1 MKSMKIFLFLMCGSV
16 ILSTAVSAH
25 KVNIFAYVE
34 SGTIYT
40 ESYFPDGRAV
50 EKGNVLIYDS
60 QDNLLLEG
68 TTDQEGLCSFDVPKV
83 DDLTVVIDASMGHR
97 SSFELSK
104 DEVEAGQ

>member
-1 MKSMKIFLFLMCGSV
+1 MKSMKIFLFLMCGSL

-50 EKGNVLIYDS
+50 EKGKVQIYDS
-60 QDNLLLEG
+60 QDNLIQEG
-68 TTDQEGLCSFDVPKV
+68 TTDNEGLCSFEIPKV
-83 DDLTVVIDASMGHR
+83 DELTIVIDASMGHR
-97 SSFELSK
+97 NSFVLSK

>member
-1 MKSMKIFLFLMCGSV
+1 MKSMKIFLFLMCGSL

-34 SGTIYT
+34 SGIIYT

-50 EKGNVLIYDS
+50 EKGKVQIYDS
-60 QDNLLLEG
+60 QDNLIQEG
-68 TTDQEGLCSFDVPKV
+68 TTDNEGLCSFEIPKV
-83 DDLTVVIDASMGHR
+83 DELTIVIDASMGHR
-97 SSFELSK
+97 NSFVLSK

>member
-1 MKSMKIFLFLMCGSV
+1 MKSMKIFLFLMCGSL
-16 ILSTAVSAH
+16 ILSTTVSAH
-25 KVNIFAYVE
+25 KVNIFAYIE

-50 EKGNVLIYDS
+50 EKGKVLVYDS
-60 QDNLLLEG
+60 QDNLLQEG
-68 TTDQEGLCSFDVPKV
+68 TTDQEGLCSFDIPKV

>member
-1 MKSMKIFLFLMCGSV
+1 MKRINIFLLLLCALLL
-16 ILSTAVSAH
+16 LSTAVSAH
-25 KVNIFAYVE
+25 KVNIFAYIE

-50 EKGNVLIYDS
+50 EKGKVLIYDS
-60 QDNLLLEG
+60 QDNLLQKG
-68 TTDQEGLCSFDVPKV
+68 TTDQEGLCSFDIPKV

-97 SSFELSK
+97 SSFKLSK